1 MIRQTFEEL
10 KLTNRLPSPPGV
22 GMRVLE
28 ITRGEDFSADD
39 IANAI
44 MADSALTGRLLKI
57 ANSAQSSPGQPITTV
72 SEATMRLGVRSVRN
86 VALGLSLISANRS
99 GGCEKFEYERYWS
112 MSLARGLAAQSISR
126 LRGVGSPPE
135 AYVLGLLCEIG
146 TLALASVHPREYAQ
160 LLGAHPGASVPS
172 ICRFEREVFE
182 IDHCEVG
189 TYMLEDW
196 GIPQAQA
203 EALLAYETYGQLR
216 TDEDKRANELAG
228 LLWAAQGVAELLFAD
243 ENSESDVWSAHAAR
257 LQSVREYLGV
267 GEQAFAELCESISR
281 EWQEWNGILKLPKR
295 SPLRYEQ
302 LSQRLGSEQPGLE
315 SQAPA
320 SAAALGLA
328 QAGAAG
334 APAATPVVAP
344 GGLRILAVDDDPM
357 SLKLLERTLRKAGH
371 EVAIARDGREALQ
384 IAIETNPQVVL
395 ADWMMPELNG
405 IELCRALRRIE
416 TGQDMYFLL
425 LTGRDD
431 EDRVVEAFDAGVDD
445 YVAKPFNPRMLM
457 ARLKGGQR
465 VIELKAKVEAD
476 RRTMMQQV
484 AELGSLTRKLRTAS
498 LTDALTD
505 LPNRRYIM
513 KRLEQEWDASSRT
526 NRPLSVIMIDID
538 NFKRVNDLHGH
549 DVGDAVLKE
558 TANVLRGATREGEE
572 VARLGGEEFLVVC
585 PNARASQARVCAER
599 IRVAIERN
607 VILAGGA
614 QRSVTVS
621 LGVAERRP
629 EFAKYDALF
638 KAADEA
644 VYTAKNKGRNQVCCA
659 GEVPPVARSA

>member
-57 ANSAQSSPGQPITTV
+57 ANSAQSGAGQAITTV

-112 MSLARGLAAQSISR
+112 MSLARGVAAQAISR
-126 LRGVGSPPE
+126 RRGIGSPSE

-146 TLALASVHPREYAQ
+146 TLALASVYAKEYAA
-160 LLGAHPGASVPS
+160 LLSAHPGVSVAA
-172 ICRFEREVFE
+172 IGRYEREAFE

-203 EALLAYETYGQLR
+203 EALLAYETFGQLGSE
-216 TDEDKRANELAG
+216 EDKRANEMAG
-228 LLWAAQGVAELLFAD
+228 VLWAAQGVAELLFAD
-243 ENSESDVWSAHAAR
+243 ENSETDVWNRHAAR
-257 LQSVREYLGV
+257 LESVREYLGLSA
-267 GEQAFAELCESISR
+267 QAFAELCESISR

-302 LSQRLGSEQPGLE
+302 LSQRVGSVQAGLA
-315 SQAPA
+315 APA
-320 SAAALGLA
+320 PTPASVP
-328 QAGAAG
+328 GAEL
-334 APAATPVVAP
+334 PAAPPQLP

-371 EVAIARDGREALQ
+371 QVATARDGREALQ
-384 IAIETNPQVVL
+384 IALETNPQVVL
-395 ADWMMPELNG
+395 ADWMMPELDG
-405 IELCRALRRIE
+405 LDLCRALRRIE
-416 TGQDMYFLL
+416 SGQDMYFLL

-431 EDRVVEAFDAGVDD
+431 EDRAVEAFDAGVDD
-445 YVAKPFNPRMLM
+445 YVAKPFNARILM

-476 RRTMMQQV
+476 RQTMMQQV

-538 NFKRVNDLHGH
+538 HFKKVNDVHGH
-549 DVGDAVLKE
+549 DVGDVVLKE
-558 TANVLRGATREGEE
+558 TANVLRSATRQGEE

-585 PNARASQARVCAER
+585 PNATAAQARVCAER
-599 IRVAIERN
+599 IRLAIERN
-607 VILAGGA
+607 VIQCAGF
-614 QRSVTVS
+614 QRNVTVS
-621 LGVAERRP
+621 LGVAERTP
-629 EFAKYDALF
+629 GVAKYDALF

-644 VYTAKNKGRNQVCCA
+644 VYVAKNNGRNQVCSA
-659 GEVPPVARSA
+659 GESVPVARSA

>member
-57 ANSAQSSPGQPITTV
+57 ANSAQSGSGQAITTV

-99 GGCEKFEYERYWS
+99 GGCEQFEYERYWS
-112 MSLARGLAAQSISR
+112 MSLARAVAAQAISR
-126 LRGVGSPPE
+126 LRGIGSPSE

-146 TLALASVHPREYAQ
+146 TLALASVYPKEYAA
-160 LLGAHPGASVPS
+160 LLKAHRGESLPVIS
-172 ICRFEREVFE
+172 RHEREAFE

-196 GIPQAQA
+196 GIPQSHA
-203 EALLAYETYGQLR
+203 EALMAFETFGQLG
-216 TDEDKRANELAG
+216 TDEDKSANQMAG
-228 LLWAAQGVAELLFAD
+228 VLWAAQGVAELLLAD
-243 ENSESDVWSAHAAR
+243 ENSETKVWHRHAAR
-257 LQSVREYLGV
+257 MLSVRQHLGLE
-267 GEQAFAELCESISR
+267 EQAFADLCESISR
-281 EWQEWNGILKLPKR
+281 EWQEWNGILKLPRR
-295 SPLRYEQ
+295 SPLRYEL
-302 LSQRLGSEQPGLE
+302 LSQRAGS
-315 SQAPA
+315 SRPA
-320 SAAALGLA
+320 VAASEHTPAAA
-328 QAGAAG
+328 AA
-334 APAATPVVAP
+334 AVPQPT
-344 GGLRILAVDDDPM
+344 GLRILAVDDDPM

-371 EVAIARDGREALQ
+371 QVTCARDGREALQ
-384 IAIETNPQVVL
+384 IALEANPQVVL
-395 ADWMMPELNG
+395 ADWMMPELDG
-405 IELCRALRRIE
+405 LDLCRALRRIE
-416 TGQDMYFLL
+416 SGQDMYFLL

-431 EDRVVEAFDAGVDD
+431 EDRAVEAFDAGVDD
-445 YVAKPFNPRMLM
+445 YVAKPFNARILM

-465 VIELKAKVEAD
+465 VIELKAKVELD
-476 RRTMMQQV
+476 RQTMMQQV

-538 NFKRVNDLHGH
+538 HFKKVNDGHGH
-549 DVGDAVLKE
+549 DVGDVVLKE
-558 TANVLRGATREGEE
+558 TARILRNSTRQGEE

-585 PNARASQARVCAER
+585 PNATLVQARMCAER
-599 IRVAIERN
+599 LRIAIERN
-607 VILAGGA
+607 LIQTGNFNRA
-614 QRSVTVS
+614 VTVS
-621 LGVAERRP
+621 LGVAERSPGVARY
-629 EFAKYDALF
+629 EALF
-638 KAADEA
+638 KSADEA
-644 VYTAKNKGRNQVCCA
+644 VYAAKARGRNQVACA
-659 GEVPPVARSA
+659 AETVPAAKSA

>member
-57 ANSAQSSPGQPITTV
+57 ANSAQNGAGQPITTV

-112 MSLARGLAAQSISR
+112 MSLARGVAAQAISR
-126 LRGVGSPPE
+126 LRGVGSPSE
-135 AYVLGLLCEIG
+135 AYVVGLLCEIG
-146 TLALASVHPREYAQ
+146 TLALASVYPKEYAA
-160 LLGAHPGASVPS
+160 LLVAHPGTSVAALG
-172 ICRFEREVFE
+172 RHEREAFE

-196 GIPQAQA
+196 GLPQAQA
-203 EALLAYETYGQLR
+203 EALLSYENFGQLA
-216 TDEDKRANELAG
+216 ANEEQPSNAMAG
-228 LLWAAQGVAELLFAD
+228 VLWAAQSIAELLFAD
-243 ENSESDVWSAHAAR
+243 ENSENDVWNRHAAR
-257 LQSVREYLGV
+257 LANVRDYLGLSD
-267 GEQAFAELCESISR
+267 QAFAELCESISR

-302 LSQRLGSEQPGLE
+302 LAQRAGGT
-315 SQAPA
+315 PA
-320 SAAALGLA
+320 EIPAE
-328 QAGAAG
+328 
-334 APAATPVVAP
+334 APAAAESHAAPAAEVVQYA
-344 GGLRILAVDDDPM
+344 GLRILAVDDDPM

-371 EVAIARDGREALQ
+371 QVTCARDGREALQ
-384 IAIETNPQVVL
+384 IALETNPQAVL
-395 ADWMMPELNG
+395 ADWMMPELDG
-405 IELCRALRRIE
+405 LDLCRALRRIE
-416 TGQDMYFLL
+416 SGQDMYFLL

-445 YVAKPFNPRMLM
+445 YVAKPFNPRILM

-476 RRTMMQQV
+476 RLTMTEQV
-484 AELGSLTRKLRTAS
+484 AELGALTRKLRTAA
-498 LTDALTD
+498 LTDALTE

-513 KRLEQEWDASSRT
+513 KRLEQEWDSSNRT
-526 NRPLSVIMIDID
+526 GRPLSVIMIDID
-538 NFKRVNDLHGH
+538 HFKKVNDVHGH
-549 DVGDAVLKE
+549 DVGDVVLKE
-558 TANVLRGATREGEE
+558 TANVLRGATRQGEE

-585 PNARASQARVCAER
+585 PNSSLVQARICAER
-599 IRVAIERN
+599 IRLAVERN
-607 VILAGGA
+607 VIQSGSFN
-614 QRSVTVS
+614 RNVTVS
-621 LGVAERRP
+621 LGVAERKP
-629 EFAKYDALF
+629 GVANYEALF

-644 VYTAKNKGRNQVCCA
+644 VYVSKNNGRNQVRIA
-659 GEVPPVARSA
+659 GEPAPAAKSA

>member
-57 ANSAQSSPGQPITTV
+57 ANSAQSGAGQAITTV

-86 VALGLSLISANRS
+86 VALGLSLISTNRS

-112 MSLARGLAAQSISR
+112 MSLARGVAAQAISR
-126 LRGVGSPPE
+126 LRGVGSPSE
-135 AYVLGLLCEIG
+135 SYVLGLLCEIG
-146 TLALASVHPREYAQ
+146 TLALASVYAKEYAA
-160 LLGAHPGASVPS
+160 LLGAHPGASVAA
-172 ICRFEREVFE
+172 IGRYEREAFE

-203 EALLAYETYGQLR
+203 EALLAYETFGQLR
-216 TDEDKRANELAG
+216 TDEDKGANEMAG
-228 LLWAAQGVAELLFAD
+228 VLWAAQGVAELLFAD
-243 ENSESDVWSAHAAR
+243 ENSETDVWNRHAAR
-257 LQSVREYLGV
+257 LQSVCEYLGLS
-267 GEQAFAELCESISR
+267 EQDFADLCESISR

-302 LSQRLGSEQPGLE
+302 LSQRLGSAPPGLE
-315 SQAPA
+315 APA
-320 SAAALGLA
+320 LA
-328 QAGAAG
+328 GVP
-334 APAATPVVAP
+334 APAPPVAEAQQP
-344 GGLRILAVDDDPM
+344 SGLRILAVDDDPM

-371 EVAIARDGREALQ
+371 QVATARDGREALQ
-384 IAIETNPQVVL
+384 IALETNPQVVL
-395 ADWMMPELNG
+395 ADWMMPELDG
-405 IELCRALRRIE
+405 LDLCRALRRIE
-416 TGQDMYFLL
+416 SGQDMYFLL

-431 EDRVVEAFDAGVDD
+431 EDRAVEAFDAGVDD
-445 YVAKPFNPRMLM
+445 YVAKPFNARILM

-476 RRTMMQQV
+476 RQTMMHQV

-498 LTDALTD
+498 LTDALTE

-513 KRLEQEWDASSRT
+513 KRLEQEWDASGRT

-538 NFKRVNDLHGH
+538 HFKRVNDAHGH
-549 DVGDAVLKE
+549 DVGDVVLKE
-558 TANVLRGATREGEE
+558 TANVLRASTRQGEE

-585 PNARASQARVCAER
+585 PNATQAQARICAER
-599 IRVAIERN
+599 IRLAIERN
-607 VILAGGA
+607 VVQSGGFD
-614 QRSVTVS
+614 RNVTVS
-621 LGVAERRP
+621 LGVAERKP
-629 EFAKYDALF
+629 GVDKYDALF

-644 VYTAKNKGRNQVCCA
+644 VYVAKHNGRNQVCCA
-659 GEVPPVARSA
+659 GESVPVARSA

>member
-57 ANSAQSSPGQPITTV
+57 ANSAQSSPGQAITTV

-99 GGCEKFEYERYWS
+99 GGCAMFEYERYWS
-112 MSLARGLAAQSISR
+112 MSLARGVAAQAISR
-126 LRGVGSPPE
+126 MRGVGSPPE

-160 LLGAHPGASVPS
+160 LLGAHPGASVAS
-172 ICRFEREVFE
+172 ISRFEREVFE

-196 GIPQAQA
+196 GNPQAQA
-203 EALLAYETYGQLR
+203 EALLANETYGQLG

-228 LLWAAQGVAELLFAD
+228 VLWAAQGVAELLFAD

-267 GEQAFAELCESISR
+267 GEQAFAELCEQISR

-302 LSQRLGSEQPGLE
+302 LSLRLGSALPGSE
-315 SQAPA
+315 GAAPA
-320 SAAALGLA
+320 PLAAPAPA
-328 QAGAAG
+328 QAGPPG
-334 APAATPVVAP
+334 A
-344 GGLRILAVDDDPM
+344 LRILAVDDDPM

-371 EVAIARDGREALQ
+371 QVATARDGREALQ

-405 IELCRALRRIE
+405 LELCRALRRIE

-445 YVAKPFNPRMLM
+445 YVAKPFNARMLM

-484 AELGSLTRKLRTAS
+484 AELGSMTRKLRTAS
-498 LTDALTD
+498 FTDALTE
-505 LPNRRYIM
+505 LPNRRYVM
-513 KRLEQEWDASSRT
+513 KRLEQDWEASGRT
-526 NRPLSVIMIDID
+526 NRPLSLIMIDID
-538 NFKRVNDLHGH
+538 HFKRVNDAHGH
-549 DVGDAVLKE
+549 DVGDTVLRE
-558 TANVLRGATREGEE
+558 TANVLRASVRQGEE

-585 PNARASQARVCAER
+585 PNASAAQARVCAER
-599 IRVAIERN
+599 IRLAIERN
-607 VILAGGA
+607 VILAGGFN
-614 QRSVTVS
+614 RNVTVS
-621 LGVAERRP
+621 LGVAERKP
-629 EFAKYDALF
+629 EMAKHDALL

-644 VYTAKNKGRNQVCCA
+644 VYSAKNKGRNQVCSA
-659 GEVPPVARSA
+659 GESQSVARSA

>member
-57 ANSAQSSPGQPITTV
+57 ANSAQSGPGQPITTV

-112 MSLARGLAAQSISR
+112 MSLARGVAAQAISR
-126 LRGVGSPPE
+126 RKNVGSPSE

-146 TLALASVHPREYAQ
+146 TLALASVYSREYAA
-160 LLGAHPGASVPS
+160 LLGAHPGVSVAAFG
-172 ICRFEREVFE
+172 RYEREAFG

-196 GIPQAQA
+196 GLPQAQA
-203 EALLAYETYGQLR
+203 EALLAYETFGQLG
-216 TDEDKRANELAG
+216 TDEDKSANELAG
-228 LLWAAQGVAELLFAD
+228 VLWAAQAVAELLFAD
-243 ENSESDVWSAHAAR
+243 ENSQADVWNRHAAC
-257 LQSVREYLGV
+257 LASVREYLGLA
-267 GEQAFAELCESISR
+267 EQAFAELCESISR
-281 EWQEWNGILKLPKR
+281 EWLEWNGVLKLPKR

-302 LSQRLGSEQPGLE
+302 LSKRASGVQPGVE
-315 SQAPA
+315 TPAAAAAAAPA
-320 SAAALGLA
+320 DA
-328 QAGAAG
+328 
-334 APAATPVVAP
+334 APAAIVAEVP
-344 GGLRILAVDDDPM
+344 QPSGLRILAVDDDPM

-371 EVAIARDGREALQ
+371 QVTCARDGREALQ
-384 IAIETNPQVVL
+384 IALEANPQVVF
-395 ADWMMPELNG
+395 ADWMMPELDG
-405 IELCRALRRIE
+405 LDLCRALRRIE
-416 TGQDMYFLL
+416 SGQDMYFLL

-445 YVAKPFNPRMLM
+445 YVAKPFNARILM

-476 RRTMMQQV
+476 SQTMMQQV

-526 NRPLSVIMIDID
+526 NRPLAVIMIDID
-538 NFKRVNDLHGH
+538 HFKKVNDVHGH
-549 DVGDAVLKE
+549 DIGDVVLKE
-558 TANVLRGATREGEE
+558 TANVLRSSTRQGEE

-585 PNARASQARVCAER
+585 PNATLAQARVCAER
-599 IRVAIERN
+599 IRLAIERN
-607 VILAGGA
+607 VVHSGSFD
-614 QRSVTVS
+614 RNVTVS
-621 LGVAERRP
+621 LGVAERKP
-629 EFAKYDALF
+629 GFANYEALF
-638 KAADEA
+638 KASDEA
-644 VYTAKNKGRNQVCCA
+644 VYAAKHNGRNQVCCA
-659 GEVPPVARSA
+659 GEAVPVAKSA

>member
-57 ANSAQSSPGQPITTV
+57 ANSAQSSPGQAITTV

-99 GGCEKFEYERYWS
+99 GGCAMFEYERYWS
-112 MSLARGLAAQSISR
+112 MSLARGVAAQAISR
-126 LRGVGSPPE
+126 MRGVGSPPE

-160 LLGAHPGASVPS
+160 LLGAHPGASVAS
-172 ICRFEREVFE
+172 ISRFEREVFE

-203 EALLAYETYGQLR
+203 EALLAYETYGQLG

-228 LLWAAQGVAELLFAD
+228 VLWAAQGVAELLFAD

-267 GEQAFAELCESISR
+267 GEQAFAELCEQISR

-302 LSQRLGSEQPGLE
+302 LSLRLGSALPGSE
-315 SQAPA
+315 GAAPA
-320 SAAALGLA
+320 PLAAPAPA
-328 QAGAAG
+328 QAGPPG
-334 APAATPVVAP
+334 A
-344 GGLRILAVDDDPM
+344 LRILAVDDDPM

-371 EVAIARDGREALQ
+371 QVATARDGREALQ

-405 IELCRALRRIE
+405 LELCRALRRIE

-445 YVAKPFNPRMLM
+445 YVAKPFNARMLM

-484 AELGSLTRKLRTAS
+484 AELGSMTRKLRTAS
-498 LTDALTD
+498 FTDALTE
-505 LPNRRYIM
+505 LPNRRYVM
-513 KRLEQEWDASSRT
+513 KRLEQDWEASGRT
-526 NRPLSVIMIDID
+526 NRPLSLIMIDID
-538 NFKRVNDLHGH
+538 HFKRVNDAHGH
-549 DVGDAVLKE
+549 DVGDTVLRE
-558 TANVLRGATREGEE
+558 TANVLRASVRQGEE

-585 PNARASQARVCAER
+585 PNASAAQARVCAER
-599 IRVAIERN
+599 IRLAIERN
-607 VILAGGA
+607 VILAGGFN
-614 QRSVTVS
+614 RNVTVS
-621 LGVAERRP
+621 LGVAERKP
-629 EFAKYDALF
+629 EMAKHDALL

-644 VYTAKNKGRNQVCCA
+644 VYSAKNKGRNQVCSA
-659 GEVPPVARSA
+659 GESQSVARSA

>member
-1 MIRQTFEEL
+1 
-10 KLTNRLPSPPGV
+10 
-22 GMRVLE
+22 
-28 ITRGEDFSADD
+28 
-39 IANAI
+39 
-44 MADSALTGRLLKI
+44 
-57 ANSAQSSPGQPITTV
+57 
-72 SEATMRLGVRSVRN
+72 MRLGVRSVRN

-99 GGCEKFEYERYWS
+99 GGCAMFEYERYWS
-112 MSLARGLAAQSISR
+112 MSLARGVAAQAISR
-126 LRGVGSPPE
+126 MRGVGSPPE

-160 LLGAHPGASVPS
+160 LLGAHPGASVAS
-172 ICRFEREVFE
+172 ISRFEREVFE

-203 EALLAYETYGQLR
+203 EALLAYETYGQLG
-216 TDEDKRANELAG
+216 TEEDKRANELAG
-228 LLWAAQGVAELLFAD
+228 VLWAAQGVAELLFAD

-267 GEQAFAELCESISR
+267 GEQAFAELCEQISR

-302 LSQRLGSEQPGLE
+302 LSLRLGSALPGSE
-315 SQAPA
+315 GAAPA
-320 SAAALGLA
+320 PVAAPAPA
-328 QAGAAG
+328 QAGPPG
-334 APAATPVVAP
+334 A
-344 GGLRILAVDDDPM
+344 LRILAVDDDPM

-371 EVAIARDGREALQ
+371 QVATARDGREALQ

-405 IELCRALRRIE
+405 LELCRALRRIE

-445 YVAKPFNPRMLM
+445 YVAKPFNARMLM

-476 RRTMMQQV
+476 RQTMGQQL
-484 AELGSLTRKLRTAS
+484 ADLGTLTRKLRTAS
-498 LTDALTD
+498 LTDALTE

-513 KRLEQEWDASSRT
+513 KRLEQEWEAAVRT
-526 NRPLSVIMIDID
+526 GRPLSLIMIDID
-538 NFKRVNDLHGH
+538 DFKKVNDLHGH
-549 DVGDAVLKE
+549 DVGDVVLKE
-558 TANVLRGATREGEE
+558 TANVLRGSTRQGEE

-585 PNARASQARVCAER
+585 PNASAAQARVCAER
-599 IRVAIERN
+599 IRLAIERN
-607 VILAGGA
+607 VILAGGFN
-614 QRSVTVS
+614 RNVTVS
-621 LGVAERRP
+621 LGVAERKP
-629 EFAKYDALF
+629 EMAKHDALL

-644 VYTAKNKGRNQVCCA
+644 VYSAKNKGRNQVCSA
-659 GEVPPVARSA
+659 GESQSVARSA